1 MMAKNWHRDLQADK
15 FLAYTEE
22 AEMPDEYAD
31 NGAGI
36 TARAHAIMGY
46 ASELEDVVGTLQAVN
61 MDRLAS
67 RVAGIQKMVIAT
79 ARPISGIVGK
89 ELNESIAH
97 GQHMMGGLLMLALSG
112 KLTG

>member
-1 MMAKNWHRDLQADK
+1 MMAKNWHRDLQAE
-15 FLAYTEE
+15 FLGYTEE
-22 AEMPDEYAD
+22 DEMPDKYAD
-31 NGAGI
+31 NGVGI
-36 TARAHAIMGY
+36 TARAHAIMDY
-46 ASELEDVVGTLQAVN
+46 ASDLEDVVETLRAVN
-61 MDRLAS
+61 MDRLAN

-97 GQHMMGGLLMLALSG
+97 GQHMMGGLLMLVLSG